1 MNHGIFSISAQL
13 WRSVSRNHLETTRNK
28 SISCASTV
36 WKEEFNFGITIK
48 EKWPQ
53 CILERYWN
61 RLTPQSRHFW
71 QKRTSYRAWLRCK
84 VQLKVLRETAG
95 KCHDDQ
101 QKGQNQF
108 GCGRTLWAM
117 KTTYECVLMY
127 GAHNREIKCS
137 HYKHKFGTSKFLI
150 RVASLKRPQWPT
162 TYWYVGLNGWSW
174 LRCRAPGILLEVVT
188 TTKIKGCGRRNVQSS
203 LAPMS
208 WHSIRFEFQKQFS
221 EMSSMHQTDME
232 DWLYKASWMRQ
243 ISCKLTCPLA
253 CLIALQST
261 A

>member
-1 MNHGIFSISAQL
+1 MVSKLVLISIAH
-13 WRSVSRNHLETTRNK
+13 SRKDCHPHCVFYFLVPL
-28 SISCASTV
+28 IP
-36 WKEEFNFGITIK
+36 TIIQR
-48 EKWPQ
+48 PMT
-53 CILERYWN
+53 CMPL
-61 RLTPQSRHFW
+61 L
-71 QKRTSYRAWLRCK
+71 
-84 VQLKVLRETAG
+84 G

-117 KTTYECVLMY
+117 KTTYECLLMY

-137 HYKHKFGTSKFLI
+137 HQNHTFDTSKFLI

-188 TTKIKGCGRRNVQSS
+188 TTRIKRCGRRNVQSS

>member
-1 MNHGIFSISAQL
+1 MTNFHNNESLHIVNLSEDRWHI
-13 WRSVSRNHLETTRNK
+13 VSRNDLTNGK
-28 SISCASTV
+28 KQKALAV
-36 WKEEFNFGITIK
+36 PAN
-48 EKWPQ
+48 WPQ
-53 CILERYWN
+53 CMLERYWN
-61 RLTPQSRHFW
+61 RLTPQSRHFG
-71 QKRTSYRAWLRCK
+71 QKLTSYRAWLRCK

-117 KTTYECVLMY
+117 KTTYECLLMY

-137 HYKHKFGTSKFLI
+137 HSNHKFGTSKLLI

-188 TTKIKGCGRRNVQSS
+188 TTRIKRCGRRNVQSS

-208 WHSIRFEFQKQFS
+208 WHSIRFEFQKKNIGYNYS
-221 EMSSMHQTDME
+221 L
-232 DWLYKASWMRQ
+232 WLCLVPQM
-243 ISCKLTCPLA
+243 SCKQTPALGQKSTLQMYAELYTCHHRY
-253 CLIALQST
+253 QSISG
-261 A
+261 